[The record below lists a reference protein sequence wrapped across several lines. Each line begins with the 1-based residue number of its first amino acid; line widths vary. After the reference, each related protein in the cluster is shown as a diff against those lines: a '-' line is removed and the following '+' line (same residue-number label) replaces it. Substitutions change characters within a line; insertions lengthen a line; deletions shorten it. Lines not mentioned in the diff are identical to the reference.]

1 MKNNKLNIFIFIGFL
16 AIIGVIVT
24 QLFIINKAF
33 DLQKKNTEEKIF
45 YALQN
50 ALQTIYT
57 DYKTDLKVTNQ
68 VTKDKNNQFKV
79 NVNYEFEQ
87 TLLEYYL
94 VQEFQKKK
102 LDLDFEYAIYNC
114 NSDEMAYSSHINS
127 NGTKEKIKC
136 PECFVKDNNLTYYFV
151 VRFPDIS
158 QNYFKDLQI
167 YWVFAFILFLVLI
180 IYVYSVFLLLKQKKY
195 TDLQTDFINNM
206 THEFKTPLSSILIA
220 SNFAKDQSA
229 IKQNDKLAKYNNI
242 VIEQTKKLN
251 QHIEKLL
258 YVAKTDS
265 KQIYLEKTNFNLYNL
280 LLLVK
285 ENILLKYENKPVIT
299 IHCKEKISLLAD
311 EFHTYNIIYN
321 LVENA
326 VKYSKEE
333 TQIAIDVIVEN
344 KFLEIKITDSGIG
357 IPEQDLP
364 FIFDKFYRVQRPN
377 NKNIEGF
384 GIGLSYVK
392 NICQLHKWKISIK
405 NNASKGIGVSII
417 INH

>member
-1 MKNNKLNIFIFIGFL
+1 
-16 AIIGVIVT
+16 
-24 QLFIINKAF
+24 
-33 DLQKKNTEEKIF
+33 
-45 YALQN
+45 
-50 ALQTIYT
+50 
-57 DYKTDLKVTNQ
+57 
-68 VTKDKNNQFKV
+68 
-79 NVNYEFEQ
+79 
-87 TLLEYYL
+87 
-94 VQEFQKKK
+94 
-102 LDLDFEYAIYNC
+102 
-114 NSDEMAYSSHINS
+114 
-127 NGTKEKIKC
+127 
-136 PECFVKDNNLTYYFV
+136 
-151 VRFPDIS
+151 
-158 QNYFKDLQI
+158 
-167 YWVFAFILFLVLI
+167 VLI